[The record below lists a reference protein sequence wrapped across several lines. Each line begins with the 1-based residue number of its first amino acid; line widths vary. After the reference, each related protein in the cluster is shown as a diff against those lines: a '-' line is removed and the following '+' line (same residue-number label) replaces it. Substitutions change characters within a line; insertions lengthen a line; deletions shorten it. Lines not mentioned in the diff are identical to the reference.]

1 MKKQMSMEATNAII
15 SEIEKKHKCLIKREF
30 RPSVEVHRES
40 RELTAAVPDEWIA
53 VRDKEVKMP
62 SGQRVTIVV
71 GDLAQQKVY
80 LSCYDAIFF
89 YVAYLYGVPLKIT
102 LF

>member
-30 RPSVEVHRES
+30 RPSVEVHTES
-40 RELTAAVPDEWIA
+40 RELTAAVADEWIA

-89 YVAYLYGVPLKIT
+89 YVAYLFGVPLKIT

>member
-30 RPSVEVHRES
+30 QLVEVHTES
-40 RELTAAVPDEWIA
+40 SELTAAVADEWIA

-62 SGQRVTIVV
+62 SGQRITIVV

-89 YVAYLYGVPLKIT
+89 YVAYLFGVPLKIT